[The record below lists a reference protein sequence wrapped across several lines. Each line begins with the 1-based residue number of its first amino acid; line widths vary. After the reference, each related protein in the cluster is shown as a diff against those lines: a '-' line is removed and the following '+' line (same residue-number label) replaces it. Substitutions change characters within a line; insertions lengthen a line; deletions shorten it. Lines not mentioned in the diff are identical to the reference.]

1 MVVLVGK
8 DQEGRSCDFD
18 LGYEE
23 EGAAAAVSIVD
34 DE

>member
-23 EGAAAAVSIVD
+23 EGAAAVSIID